1 MNTKN
6 IQPKT
11 IWTDSG
17 EKTAT
22 SLALINFSDY
32 HFDGGEGI
40 VTYKLVGV
48 KDNGEN
54 PPSAEDLF
62 LGYVTIPSAVI
73 NQWGQSDDVIWAYV
87 SSSLQITLA

>member
-1 MNTKN
+1 MNTRS

-32 HFDGGEGI
+32 HFDGGGGI
-40 VTYKLVGV
+40 VTYKLIGV
-48 KDNGEN
+48 KDNGDQA
-54 PPSAEDLF
+54 PSADDLF
-62 LGYVTIPSAVI
+62 TGYVTIPSPIV
-73 NQWGQSDDVIWAYV
+73 NQWGQSDEVIWTFVASY
-87 SSSLQITLA
+87 LQITLA